1 MKAPARDH
9 SIFEAELVGRAF
21 DLRLVLRLLR
31 YLGPYR
37 ARMAA
42 VAGCVIGSAALA
54 VLLPVITTRVVID
67 GVLRQRAAIEAP
79 DFGMQELAAAVASAS
94 GLSPLPAACALY
106 AGLVLAWAALVHA
119 QRRLLAG
126 ATFRALRDLRRDL
139 FAHLERLAPSF
150 WDQVAV
156 GRVMTRVTNDVE
168 VLYEL
173 LWGLG
178 MLSGEIVP
186 FFLAVALMAIADGP
200 LAALLLVAAPLV
212 GAATWL
218 FGRVTRRVYRVV
230 RSSVSRLNQNLQ
242 ENLAGMLVV
251 QVHGREPVN
260 LERYRA
266 INRENRESE
275 YRAIALETGYGAF
288 VESLAPM
295 ALAVILWFGGGQAL
309 AGAIT
314 LGTLILF
321 AQYADML
328 FHPIVA
334 VGEQYNVLYRAMAS
348 AERIFQLLD
357 WRERVA
363 EPAQPRALPP
373 RLRGRV
379 EFRDLTFGYGGGPP
393 VLRDVSFAIEPGQR
407 VAIVGATGSG
417 KTTLVRL
424 LSRLYD
430 FEHGAIE
437 LDGVDVR
444 DVSVSDLRRR
454 IGVVLQDFH
463 VFAGTIREN
472 LRLGNPAADDRR
484 IEQVAALVSAD
495 RFVRAL
501 PLGYDTPLAERGENL
516 SHGQRQ
522 LLAFA
527 RVLLA
532 DPEILV
538 LDEATASVDPE
549 TERLIQG
556 ALRTITAGR
565 TSILIAHRLLTVR
578 EADRIVVLSRGR
590 VREIGTHDQ
599 LIARGGHYRT
609 LYELQFSEDG
619 AFAPQVQATRV

>member
-1 MKAPARDH
+1 MTPPRRDH
-9 SIFEAELVGRAF
+9 SIFEAELAGRAF
-21 DLRLVLRLLR
+21 DARVVWRLVR
-31 YLGPYR
+31 YLRPYR
-37 ARMAA
+37 GRMAA
-42 VAGCVIGSAALA
+42 TAACVIASSTLA
-54 VLLPVITTRVVID
+54 VLLPVVTTRVLID
-67 GVLRQRAAIEAP
+67 GVLRQHAAIEAP
-79 DFGMQELAAAVASAS
+79 DFGMQELAAVVAALS
-94 GLSPLPAACALY
+94 GLPPLPAACALY
-106 AGLVLAWAALVHA
+106 AALMLAWAALVHV
-119 QRRLLAG
+119 QRLLLAG
-126 ATFRALRDLRRDL
+126 AAFRALRDLRRDL
-139 FAHLERLAPSF
+139 FAHLEHLSPSF
-150 WDQVAV
+150 WDHVAV

-178 MLSGEIVP
+178 LLSGEIVP
-186 FFLAVALMAIADGP
+186 FVLAVALMAIADPP

-212 GAATWL
+212 AVATWL

-251 QVHGREPVN
+251 QVHGREEVN

-266 INRENRESE
+266 INRENRQSE
-275 YRAIALETGYGAF
+275 YRAIGLETSYGAF
-288 VESLAPM
+288 VESLAPA
-295 ALAVILWFGGGQAL
+295 ALAVIVWFGGGQAL

-363 EPAQPRALPP
+363 EPALPRALPS
-373 RLRGRV
+373 RLAGRV
-379 EFRDLTFGYGGGPP
+379 EFRNVTFGYGGGAP
-393 VLRDVSFAIEPGQR
+393 VLRDVSFAIEPGER

-430 FEHGAIE
+430 FEQGAI
-437 LDGVDVR
+437 LVDGIDVR
-444 DVSVSDLRRR
+444 AVPVADLRRR
-454 IGVVLQDFH
+454 IGIVLQDFH

-484 IEQVAALVSAD
+484 IEEVAALVSAD

-501 PLGYDTPLAERGENL
+501 PKGYDTPLAERGENL

-549 TERLIQG
+549 TERLIQQ
-556 ALRTITAGR
+556 ALRTITRGR

-590 VREIGTHDQ
+590 VREIGTHDE
-599 LIARGGHYRT
+599 LIARAGHYRT
-609 LYELQFSEDG
+609 LYELQFREDEPLERSVG
-619 AFAPQVQATRV
+619 

>member
-1 MKAPARDH
+1 MKPPRSDH
-9 SIFEAELVGRAF
+9 SIFEAELAGRTF
-21 DLRLVLRLLR
+21 DARLVFRLVR
-31 YLGPYR
+31 YLRPYR
-37 ARMAA
+37 GRMLATA
-42 VAGCVIGSAALA
+42 LCVIASSALA
-54 VLLPVITTRVVID
+54 VLMPVITTRVLID

-79 DFGMQELAAAVASAS
+79 DFGMQELAAAVALVS

-106 AGLVLAWAALVHA
+106 AVLMLGWAALVHA
-119 QRRLLAG
+119 QRLLLAG
-126 ATFRALRDLRRDL
+126 AAFRALRDLRRDL
-139 FAHLERLAPSF
+139 FAHLEHLAPSF
-150 WDQVAV
+150 WDHVAV

-178 MLSGEIVP
+178 LLCGEIVP
-186 FFLAVALMAIADGP
+186 FFLAMALLAIADPP
-200 LAALLLVAAPLV
+200 LAGLLLVAVPLV
-212 GAATWL
+212 SVSTWL
-218 FGRVTRRVYRVV
+218 FGRVTRRVYRAV

-251 QVHGREPVN
+251 QVHGREEVN

-266 INRENRESE
+266 INRENRASE
-275 YRAIALETGYGAF
+275 YRAIGLETAYGAF
-288 VESLAPM
+288 VESLAPA

-309 AGAIT
+309 AGVIT

-363 EPAQPRALPP
+363 EPEQPKSLPP

-379 EFRDLTFGYGGGPP
+379 EFRDVSFGYADGAP
-393 VLRDVSFAIEPGQR
+393 VLRGVSFAIEPGER

-430 FEHGAIE
+430 FKDGAIE
-437 LDGVDVR
+437 VDGIDVR
-444 DVSVSDLRRR
+444 DVPVADLRRR
-454 IGVVLQDFH
+454 IGIVLQDFH

-484 IEQVAALVSAD
+484 IEEIAALVSAD

-501 PLGYDTPLAERGENL
+501 PRGYDTPLAERGENL

-549 TERLIQG
+549 TERLIQQ
-556 ALRTITAGR
+556 ALRTITRGR
-565 TSILIAHRLLTVR
+565 SSILVAHRLLTVR

-590 VREIGTHDQ
+590 VREIGTHAE
-599 LIARGGHYRT
+599 LIARAGHYRT
-609 LYELQFSEDG
+609 LYELQFREEGPLERSAG
-619 AFAPQVQATRV
+619 

>member
-1 MKAPARDH
+1 VSALRRDH
-9 SIFEAELVGRAF
+9 SIFEAELAGRTFDMRLVGRLVGY
-21 DLRLVLRLLR
+21 LR
-31 YLGPYR
+31 PYR
-37 ARMAA
+37 GRVAA
-42 VAGCVIGSAALA
+42 TALCVVASSLLA
-54 VLLPVITTRVVID
+54 VLLPVVTARVLID
-67 GVLRQRAAIEAP
+67 GVLRRQAAIEAP
-79 DFGMQELAAAVASAS
+79 DFGMQELAAALASLT
-94 GLSPLPAACALY
+94 GLAPLPAACALY
-106 AGLVLAWAALVHA
+106 GALMLAWAGLVHA
-119 QRRLLAG
+119 QRLLLAG
-126 ATFRALRDLRRDL
+126 AAFRALRDLRGEL

-150 WDQVAV
+150 WDHVAV

-186 FFLAVALMAIADGP
+186 FALAVALMAIADPP

-212 GAATWL
+212 GLATWA
-218 FGRVTRRVYRVV
+218 FGRVTRRVYRAV

-242 ENLAGMLVV
+242 ENLAGVLVV
-251 QVHGREPVN
+251 QVHGREATN
-260 LERYRA
+260 LDRYRA

-275 YRAIALETGYGAF
+275 YRAIGLETAYGAF
-288 VESLAPM
+288 VESLAPA
-295 ALAVILWFGGGQAL
+295 ALAAIVWFGGGQAL

-328 FHPIVA
+328 FYPIVA

-363 EPAQPRALPP
+363 EPERPLALPP

-379 EFRDLTFGYGGGPP
+379 EFKNVSFDYGGGP
-393 VLRDVSFAIEPGQR
+393 VLRNVSFAIEPGER

-430 FEHGAIE
+430 FREGGLEI
-437 LDGVDVR
+437 DGIDVR
-444 DVSVSDLRRR
+444 RVPVADLRRR
-454 IGVVLQDFH
+454 IGIVLQDFH
-463 VFAGTIREN
+463 VFAGTVREN
-472 LRLGNPAADDRR
+472 LRLGNPAAEDRR
-484 IEQVAALVSAD
+484 VEEVAALVAAD
-495 RFVRAL
+495 RFIRAL
-501 PLGYDTPLAERGENL
+501 PRGYDTPLAERGENL

-527 RVLLA
+527 RVLVA

-549 TERLIQG
+549 TERLIQQ

-590 VREIGTHDQ
+590 VREVGSHAE
-599 LIARGGHYRT
+599 LVARSGHYRT
-609 LYELQFSEDG
+609 LYELQFREEGPLEASAG
-619 AFAPQVQATRV
+619 

>member
-1 MKAPARDH
+1 
-9 SIFEAELVGRAF
+9 
-21 DLRLVLRLLR
+21 
-31 YLGPYR
+31 
-37 ARMAA
+37 
-42 VAGCVIGSAALA
+42 
-54 VLLPVITTRVVID
+54 
-67 GVLRQRAAIEAP
+67 
-79 DFGMQELAAAVASAS
+79 
-94 GLSPLPAACALY
+94 
-106 AGLVLAWAALVHA
+106 
-119 QRRLLAG
+119 
-126 ATFRALRDLRRDL
+126 
-139 FAHLERLAPSF
+139 
-150 WDQVAV
+150 
-156 GRVMTRVTNDVE
+156 VE

-178 MLSGEIVP
+178 LLSGEIVP
-186 FFLAVALMAIADGP
+186 FVLAVALMAIADPP

-212 GAATWL
+212 GVATWL
-218 FGRVTRRVYRVV
+218 FGRVTRRVYRAV

-251 QVHGREPVN
+251 QVHGREETN

-266 INRENRESE
+266 INRENRQSE
-275 YRAIALETGYGAF
+275 YKAIGLETAYGAF
-288 VESLAPM
+288 VESLAPA
-295 ALAVILWFGGGQAL
+295 ALALIVWFGGGQAL

-363 EPAQPRALPP
+363 EPEQPRALPP

-379 EFRDLTFGYGGGPP
+379 EFRNVTFGYGDGAP
-393 VLRDVSFAIEPGQR
+393 VLRDVSFAIEPGER

-430 FEHGAIE
+430 FRDGAI
-437 LDGVDVR
+437 LVDGTDVR
-444 DVSVSDLRRR
+444 DVPVADLRRR
-454 IGVVLQDFH
+454 IGIVLQDFH

-472 LRLGNPAADDRR
+472 LRLGNPNADDRR

-501 PLGYDTPLAERGENL
+501 PKGYDTPLAERGENL

-549 TERLIQG
+549 TERLIQQ
-556 ALRTITAGR
+556 ALRTITRGR
-565 TSILIAHRLLTVR
+565 SSILIAHRLLTVR
-578 EADRIVVLSRGR
+578 EADRIVVLQRGQ
-590 VREIGTHDQ
+590 VHEIGTHAE
-599 LIARGGHYRT
+599 LLARGGLYRT
-609 LYELQFSEDG
+609 LHELQFRDDEADALSASG
-619 AFAPQVQATRV
+619 QN